1 MNPGVSLL
9 CILVCITAASCD
21 RVYVHPFA
29 LANVN
34 NMHTNSCKEVEKREH
49 QAKTFLP
56 SPIESHI
63 PSAPEESPGNK
74 SEDGEKLV
82 GVDSLVDPIYILGAR
97 FYQLLR
103 EIHEGDNIFLSPVFI
118 YESLLSFYLG
128 ASGVTA
134 TNLQTFLG
142 YDSPTID
149 PNCTY
154 KIDGHKVFAA
164 LRSIIHCPLHP
175 GEDDG
180 LLFSKFSSLFTSPGI
195 YLSESFVHELATPDS
210 SFQIRAV
217 NFTNPTKAAEQISAF
232 VERKSTH
239 KSQNS
244 LGDID
249 PETNLLLATY
259 LQVKVALKQA
269 SLLREPQEFWLDS
282 GTKISVP
289 MMTVT
294 GTFEYKCDGN
304 PGLAVVKIP
313 VSKCVFLL
321 LLLPTNSSTLASVED
336 QYSMRPSKEWLEKLS
351 PSEINLTLPT
361 VSFKSIYNLQELLMK
376 QNMSCLLEKK
386 DGFRMLSD
394 TNVKIG
400 KVINQQL
407 FELSPGGADQPEES
421 PKQNEPKG
429 RIKITLNRPFLVIV
443 YSRNAEGMLY
453 IGRVT
458 NPLKK

>member
-1 MNPGVSLL
+1 VKATLQLSMNPGVSLL

-232 VERKSTH
+232 VERKMGISMCQSSGH
-239 KSQNS
+239 NQDLCSS
-244 LGDID
+244 HFSICFS
-249 PETNLLLATY
+249 
-259 LQVKVALKQA
+259 VALKQA

-351 PSEINLTLPT
+351 PRYILYIYYYLSTFYPLAINPR
-361 VSFKSIYNLQELLMK
+361 
-376 QNMSCLLEKK
+376 C
-386 DGFRMLSD
+386 D